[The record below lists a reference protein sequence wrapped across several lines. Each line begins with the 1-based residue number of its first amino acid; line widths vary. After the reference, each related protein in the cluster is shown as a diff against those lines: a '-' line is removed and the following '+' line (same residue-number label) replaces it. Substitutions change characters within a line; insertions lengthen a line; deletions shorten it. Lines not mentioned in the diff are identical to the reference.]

1 MDKLKAMATFVRI
14 VDSGSLTAA
23 ADATGQSTA
32 SVVRSLAALE
42 KHLGVRL
49 LNRNTRRLALTDEGT
64 EFLAWSRRML
74 AEFDD
79 FEHRLD
85 VRRHE
90 PGGLLRMTA
99 PVEFGHRHVAPIINE
114 FLRRHPAMR
123 VELILVDRIVDL
135 LEEGLDLAIRIGN
148 LPDSAMVA
156 LPLGRTRPV
165 VCASP
170 DYLASAGP
178 VDHPSA
184 LPTHA
189 CIAFLPQ
196 GCDWQFREAPGSA
209 ARHRGAAG
217 QTGPEPRALPASG
230 APVDTAVVA
239 RLASNQVQAVR
250 LAGQQGLG
258 IVRLFHYQVAE
269 ELADGRLVRLL
280 SAFEP
285 PDISIQMVYPHARLL
300 SPRVR
305 QLIDWAAPR
314 LRASIPDPVAV
325 PAPRRPRRHRLN

>member
-1 MDKLKAMATFVRI
+1 MDRLKAMATFVRI

-23 ADATGQSTA
+23 ADASGQSTA
-32 SVVRSLAALE
+32 AVVRSLAALE

-74 AEFDD
+74 AEFDQVEQR
-79 FEHRLD
+79 FEA
-85 VRRHE
+85 RRHE

-99 PVEFGHRHVAPIINE
+99 PIEFGRRHVAPVVNA
-114 FLRRHPAMR
+114 FLSRHPAMR
-123 VELILVDRIVDL
+123 IELILVDRVVDL
-135 LEEGLDLAIRIGN
+135 IEEGLDLAIRIGK

-156 LPLGRTRPV
+156 LPLGRTRLV

-170 DYLASAGP
+170 DYLAGAAP

-184 LPTHA
+184 LTDHA

-196 GCDWQFREAPGSA
+196 GRDWQFRDA
-209 ARHRGAAG
+209 AAG
-217 QTGPEPRALPASG
+217 QSASG
-230 APVDTAVVA
+230 PPVTAAVVA
-239 RLASNQVQAVR
+239 RLASNQVEAAR

-280 SAFEP
+280 TPFEP
-285 PDISIQMVYPHARLL
+285 ADIPIQMVYPHARLL

-314 LRASIPDPVAV
+314 LRAAIPDPALPMR
-325 PAPRRPRRHRLN
+325 PAARRRRRA